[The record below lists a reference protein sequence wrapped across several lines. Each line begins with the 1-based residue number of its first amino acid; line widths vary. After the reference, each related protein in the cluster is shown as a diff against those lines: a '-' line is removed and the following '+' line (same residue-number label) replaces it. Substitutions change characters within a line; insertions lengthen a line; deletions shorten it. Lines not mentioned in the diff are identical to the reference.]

1 MWGAPC
7 EGKGDGDGAEGARVL
22 EAEAEV
28 REHTDAV
35 GAAGAVEG
43 LDRAG
48 GGLFQRALSV

>member
-48 GGLFQRALSV
+48 GGLFQHALSV